1 MTKETFQIKKWKSGF
16 GDKYT
21 DRNTFTPFELDDMYR
36 KNSGVSRT
44 EMNKAFLGKMDRD
57 MRILEVGCNVGNQLI
72 MLQRMGFKNLYGVE
86 INGYAVEKAKSR
98 TKGINIIQ
106 GTAFDLPF
114 KDGFFDMVYTAGV
127 LIHINPKDI
136 KKVLREIHRCSRRY
150 IWGYEF
156 WAPRYTNKFYRGYDN
171 LFWKTDFSKLYMG
184 LFGDLNLVK
193 EEYYK
198 YLECDDVDVMYLLK
212 KRISRRGR

>member
-1 MTKETFQIKKWKSGF
+1 MPKETFQIKKWKSGF

-21 DRNTFTPFELDDMYR
+21 DRNTFTPSKLDDMYR

-44 EMNKAFLGKMDRD
+44 EMNKAFLGKMDRG

-72 MLQRMGFKNLYGVE
+72 MLQRMGFKNLYGIE
-86 INGYAVEKAKSR
+86 LNGYAVEKAKSR
-98 TKGINIIQ
+98 TKGINIIR

-150 IWGYEF
+150 VWGYEF
-156 WAPRYTNKFYRGYDN
+156 WAPKYTQKVYRGFKE
-171 LFWKTDFSKLYMG
+171 LFWKTDFSKLYLNAFKG
-184 LFGDLNLVK
+184 LKLVREK
-193 EEYYK
+193 HYK
-198 YLECDDVDVMYLLK
+198 YLKCDDVDVMYLLEK
-212 KRISRRGR
+212 K